1 MELESEPTPCIP
13 RTEVLEG
20 NLWAWEV
27 NDKGIHASKDFGL
40 RGAGAVD
47 VVEPLSLLA
56 FSVPHSWCP
65 YLGQVPGRVSMLTR
79 EILEILTLKRAE

>member
-13 RTEVLEG
+13 PAEVLEG

-27 NDKGIHASKDFGL
+27 KGYTLWKPFAL
-40 RGAGAVD
+40 EER
-47 VVEPLSLLA
+47 ELLMWVSPCPF

-65 YLGQVPGRVSMLTR
+65 YLGKVPGRVSMLTC
-79 EILEILTLKRAE
+79 EILKILMLKRAE